1 MPFRIIRNDITK
13 VTADAIVNTANPR
26 PVIGRG
32 TDSAV
37 YAAAG
42 AEKLLDERAKIGVI
56 ERGQAA
62 ATPAFALHAK
72 YIIHTVGPS
81 WEGGDHGEQE
91 VLRSCYRSSLTLAAE
106 LKAKSIAFPLIAT
119 GVYGFPKDEALNIAL
134 SEIGKF
140 LFTHD
145 MDVILVVFDQTA
157 FELSKQLVG
166 EIDEYIDEHGV
177 GEARRDEYG
186 DAWLY
191 HRREMRETRVGT
203 VTNLLQHPAPVPVK
217 KDPSLDEVLDGAGE
231 SFRQRLFQLIQESG
245 MDDVTVY
252 KRANIDRKLFSRIRT
267 NPNYKPTKRTAVA
280 LAIALELDMPVMQDL
295 LARAEI
301 ALSPSS
307 KFDLI
312 INYFVTHG
320 IYDIFEINAALFQY
334 GQPILGLDE

>member
-1 MPFRIIRNDITK
+1 MPLRIIRNDITK
-13 VTADAIVNTANPR
+13 VTADVIVNTANPR
-26 PVIGRG
+26 PEIGRG

-42 AEKLLDERAKIGVI
+42 AEKLLDERAMIGNI

-62 ATPAFALHAK
+62 VTPAFALHAK

-81 WEGGDHGEQE
+81 WEGGNHGEREILQD
-91 VLRSCYRSSLTLAAE
+91 CYRNSLALAAE
-106 LKAKSIAFPLIAT
+106 LDAKSIAFPLIAT

-134 SEIGKF
+134 LGIGKF

-145 MDVILVVFDQTA
+145 MDVILVVFDQAA

-177 GEARRDEYG
+177 GQARLDEYG

-191 HRREMRETRVGT
+191 HRRETRETRVGT
-203 VTNLLQHPAPVPVK
+203 VGNLTQGPAPVPAE
-217 KDPSLDEVLDGAGE
+217 KDPSLDEVLGSAGE

-245 MDDVTVY
+245 MDDATVY

-280 LAIALELDMPVMQDL
+280 LAIALKLDMPAMRDL
-295 LARAEI
+295 LARVEI
-301 ALSPSS
+301 AMSPSS

-312 INYFVTHG
+312 INYFVTRG
-320 IYDIFEINAALFQY
+320 IHDIFEINVALFQY